1 MCSRN
6 NNWYW
11 KERKKVLETFYV
23 KWNFVINVNCNGNE
37 NICEAIITITFP
49 WKQTILKQYDMNK
62 FNLTQFKCRIQNL
75 INLLVNRKKL
85 NVLFLLLLFK
95 ISQINHATTLVWFFF
110 MMCTGTFSYG
120 HLILVSIFHQL
131 TSEKNQVYTGNLTH
145 CRQTLQLIKFYFIKN
160 MKGSGRNWLAQFEFP
175 FLSILWCFSYHVV
188 KFTVSLISLSSV
200 HSFVCFPNN
209 HNHKL
214 LPTNARS
221 I

>member
-1 MCSRN
+1 M
-6 NNWYW
+6 
-11 KERKKVLETFYV
+11 
-23 KWNFVINVNCNGNE
+23 NVNCNGNE

-75 INLLVNRKKL
+75 IN
-85 NVLFLLLLFK
+85 K

-110 MMCTGTFSYG
+110 MMCAGTFSYG
-120 HLILVSIFHQL
+120 HLILVSIFYQL
-131 TSEKNQVYTGNLTH
+131 TYEKNQVYTGNLTH

-160 MKGSGRNWLAQFEFP
+160 MKGSRGNWLAQFEFP
-175 FLSILWCFSYHVV
+175 FLSILWCFFYHVV